1 MIMVKDP
8 VLQSAIQH
16 CNGSQ
21 LSQVV
26 YLYTPINSLPHISLD
41 TYIGYRWYLKGKV
54 EHKAIV
60 ISQILQEKN
69 SWEIV
74 QENCSNPLYPKS
86 KIQTILMWAHTDVT
100 RNCLNLNRQM

>member
-1 MIMVKDP
+1 MVKDP

-26 YLYTPINSLPHISLD
+26 YLYTPINSLPHVSLD
-41 TYIGYRWYLKGKV
+41 TYIGYRWHLKGKV

-60 ISQILQEKN
+60 ISQ
-69 SWEIV
+69 
-74 QENCSNPLYPKS
+74 NCSNPLYFPWEFLLCSYPNPKS
-86 KIQTILMWAHTDVT
+86 KQS
-100 RNCLNLNRQM
+100 

>member
-1 MIMVKDP
+1 MVKDP

-26 YLYTPINSLPHISLD
+26 YLYTPINSLPHVSLD
-41 TYIGYRWYLKGKV
+41 TYIGYRWHLKGKV

-60 ISQILQEKN
+60 ISQILQEKK

-74 QENCSNPLYPKS
+74 QENCSNPLYFPWEVLLCSYPNPKS
-86 KIQTILMWAHTDVT
+86 KQS
-100 RNCLNLNRQM
+100 